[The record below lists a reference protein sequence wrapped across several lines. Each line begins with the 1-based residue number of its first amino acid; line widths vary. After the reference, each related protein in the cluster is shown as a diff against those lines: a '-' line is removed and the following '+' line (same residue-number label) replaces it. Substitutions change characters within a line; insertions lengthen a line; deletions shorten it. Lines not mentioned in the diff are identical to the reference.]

1 MRIIYILILLIISTI
16 SINAQNKESTDLNSI
31 VDYVTCVCVNDALL
45 DPGKKIDCDND
56 KLTINSIPEK
66 EKSTVELF
74 NEFQTLKEKRNIKD
88 TLKFFTD
95 EVFNND
101 KQYSKIYAFAVKRK
115 GTRIENLKLKIE
127 IFINK
132 ETSKKGESL
141 ISDQPITELGDPE
154 NVSINNQDFD
164 ATVDED
170 VRNNTTPP
178 PASTF
183 FSFNFWAFF
192 SIVLILILITLFIIS
207 TKQKSKLKIDYDN
220 NIEKFKRQNQ
230 SEPSNRLSMLSDK
243 YNNLERK
250 NKDLENKIKDLNAEL
265 HNLEQRN
272 LRENTST
279 NTVSETNT
287 EIVLEV
293 PPKPIQ
299 EEFYMATPDQN
310 TFDLSSLS
318 NTFKPTQSLY
328 KFTVDNQDKSKA
340 SFIFHSDEIGIK
352 DAVNYPHRYLE
363 PVCEPQNA
371 LNQNARN
378 INTIKPGIAEKRNDK
393 WVVTTKAK
401 IKYE

>member
-1 MRIIYILILLIISTI
+1 MRIIYTLIVTLFITVT
-16 SINAQNKESTDLNSI
+16 INAQSKESTDLNSI

-95 EVFNND
+95 QVFNND

-141 ISDQPITELGDPE
+141 ISDQPITKLGDPG
-154 NVSINNQDFD
+154 NVSINNQEYD

-170 VRNNTTPP
+170 IRNNTTPR
-178 PASTF
+178 PASTL
-183 FSFNFWAFF
+183 FSFNFWAYF
-192 SIVLILILITLFIIS
+192 SIVLILILIILFIIL
-207 TKQKSKLKIDYDN
+207 TKQKSKLKIDYNN
-220 NIEKFKRQNQ
+220 NIQKFKRQNL
-230 SEPSNRLSMLSDK
+230 SESSNKLTMLSDK
-243 YNNLERK
+243 YNNLERT

-265 HNLEQRN
+265 QNLKQRN
-272 LRENTST
+272 LQENTT
-279 NTVSETNT
+279 TDTVPETNT

-293 PPKPIQ
+293 PPKPAREI
-299 EEFYMATPDQN
+299 FYMATPDQN
-310 TFDLSSLS
+310 NFDLSSLS
-318 NTFKPTQSLY
+318 NVFKPTQSLY
-328 KFTVDNQDKSKA
+328 EFTVDNQDKSKA
-340 SFIFHSDEIGIK
+340 SFIFYSDEIGIK
-352 DAVNYPHRYLE
+352 DAVNYPHRYVE
-363 PVCEPQNA
+363 SVCEPQNA
-371 LNQNARN
+371 LNQNAKK
-378 INTIKPGIAEKRNDK
+378 INTIKPGIAVKRNDK